1 MVIEWT
7 RPHRNHSH
15 NKIWWQRKQPLF
27 YYSPPHSDEMYP
39 RVGCACTLYVRNW
52 FATQSNGITA
62 SSRFRIH
69 FISWINC
76 GSLIRTKH
84 QMNTSQDNWITW
96 LGNGVCVC
104 VCVAETA
111 VSHSQFALLCDK
123 FSESTAKNKCFVN
136 LTKAEHGCEDMCDGG
151 KRIKY
156 FCHPWRWRSICC
168 VDRRL

>member
-104 VCVAETA
+104 VCGRNG
-111 VSHSQFALLCDK
+111 SISFAIRIALWQIFRIHRQKQMFCK
-123 FSESTAKNKCFVN
+123 FDESRTRV
-136 LTKAEHGCEDMCDGG
+136 
-151 KRIKY
+151 
-156 FCHPWRWRSICC
+156 WRYVRWWEAH
-168 VDRRL
+168 